1 MFINMLV
8 CSFFCN
14 KIYNNFSI
22 IYIYIE
28 REREREREREHQKIL
43 NLKNLG
49 FLKITLPCADPL
61 QSLRQQGY

>member
-1 MFINMLV
+1 MLV

-14 KIYNNFSI
+14 KIYNNFNI
-22 IYIYIE
+22 IYIYIYI
-28 REREREREREHQKIL
+28 EHQKIL
-43 NLKNLG
+43 NLKNLV